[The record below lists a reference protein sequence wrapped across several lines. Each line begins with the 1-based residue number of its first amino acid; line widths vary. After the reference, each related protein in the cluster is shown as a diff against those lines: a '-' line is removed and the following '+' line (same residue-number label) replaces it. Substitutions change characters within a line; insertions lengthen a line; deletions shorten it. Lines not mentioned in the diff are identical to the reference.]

1 MTPKEVWAALKEKGV
16 TERSIADGAY
26 NSQENKAKAAS
37 KPVNERR
44 KDLVKKYSD
53 EPEKDI
59 KALEQPGK
67 WLSKAEYA
75 KVSKAIAEKY
85 ATAVRNKQTIYNFVN
100 SFSPFDSNYL
110 NNYYT
115 TPHNMSFST
124 QPTDE
129 FWEPYFGDYYNI
141 IIPYTIR
148 SGNHGSYLAVI
159 ITNFQTGEEV
169 FSKSIQYWNGDTS
182 VRAEGWYV

>member
-59 KALEQPGK
+59 KALEQPGE

-75 KVSKAIAEKY
+75 KVSKAIADKFAGNTGRKIRPQEFIY
-85 ATAVRNKQTIYNFVN
+85 TANYVYTVKINEDNFNNFVVL
-100 SFSPFDSNYL
+100 S
-110 NNYYT
+110 
-115 TPHNMSFST
+115 
-124 QPTDE
+124 
-129 FWEPYFGDYYNI
+129 
-141 IIPYTIR
+141 R
-148 SGNHGSYLAVI
+148 
-159 ITNFQTGEEV
+159 EE
-169 FSKSIQYWNGDTS
+169 I
-182 VRAEGWYV
+182 E